1 MKLCTYIMMS
11 ICFWGCGE
19 KEVPKTSITTKSQD
33 TPQVEKKSQP
43 NKNSNQQLQK
53 LEKDSK
59 DEISK
64 VQLKYF
70 DRNYIEKG
78 STPKYKNVEI
88 TYVSEQQILDDLYR
102 LGQKQEHF
110 YPCQSTGATFLSM
123 ESGKAKIQ
131 LKGGCGGCGTLGIYD
146 HIYDT
151 LRQLPNI
158 SSVQIL
164 SPNQKTSTTDRPS
177 CLEP

>member
-1 MKLCTYIMMS
+1 MS
-11 ICFWGCGE
+11 LCFWGCGE
-19 KEVPKTSITTKSQD
+19 KEVPKTSITTKSQE
-33 TPQVEKKSQP
+33 TQQVEKTSQP
-43 NKNSNQQLQK
+43 TKNSNQQSQK
-53 LEKDSK
+53 LETDSK
-59 DEISK
+59 HEVST

-70 DRNYIEKG
+70 DKNHIENG

-88 TYVSEQQILDDLYR
+88 SYVSEQQVLDDLYR
-102 LGQKQEHF
+102 LGQKEEHF
-110 YPCQSTGATFLSM
+110 YSCQSTAASFLSV
-123 ESGKAKIQ
+123 ENGKAKVQ